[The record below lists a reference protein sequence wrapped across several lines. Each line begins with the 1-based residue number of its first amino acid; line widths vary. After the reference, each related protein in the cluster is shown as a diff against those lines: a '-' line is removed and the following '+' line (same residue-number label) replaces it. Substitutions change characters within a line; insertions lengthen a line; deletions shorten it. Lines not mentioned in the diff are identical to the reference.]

1 MNLFGHVC
9 PDAELFSMS
18 LNSKTKLKGLIEIL
32 ASAAEYE
39 NLPIRHKEDIL
50 LQQLST
56 RVPLKLTNVKLNDP
70 HNKTNL
76 LIQAHLSRLQL
87 SAELQSDTEE
97 ILKKVGAGLWAGMK
111 HTHLRCWYVC
121 ITSYIQAIRL
131 IQGCV
136 DVLSSNGW
144 LSPALAAMELAQ
156 MVSFHFDFANIVIYI
171 FHDADNPG
179 DVE

>member
-1 MNLFGHVC
+1 MIGSFDYSPPLT
-9 PDAELFSMS
+9 ELFSMS

-39 NLPIRHKEDIL
+39 NLPIRHKEDML

-56 RVPLKLTNVKLNDP
+56 RVPLKLTNAKLNDP

-97 ILKKVGAGLWAGMK
+97 ILKKVETCLSGLYDYGTWK
-111 HTHLRCWYVC
+111 RTC
-121 ITSYIQAIRL
+121 
-131 IQGCV
+131 
-136 DVLSSNGW
+136 
-144 LSPALAAMELAQ
+144 
-156 MVSFHFDFANIVIYI
+156 
-171 FHDADNPG
+171 
-179 DVE
+179 

>member
-1 MNLFGHVC
+1 
-9 PDAELFSMS
+9 MS

-39 NLPIRHKEDIL
+39 NLPIRHKEDTL

-56 RVPLKLTNVKLNDP
+56 RVPLKLTNAKYNDP

-97 ILKKVGAGLWAGMK
+97 ILKKV
-111 HTHLRCWYVC
+111 
-121 ITSYIQAIRL
+121 
-131 IQGCV
+131 CV
-136 DVLSSNGW
+136 GV
-144 LSPALAAMELAQ
+144 
-156 MVSFHFDFANIVIYI
+156 
-171 FHDADNPG
+171 
-179 DVE
+179 